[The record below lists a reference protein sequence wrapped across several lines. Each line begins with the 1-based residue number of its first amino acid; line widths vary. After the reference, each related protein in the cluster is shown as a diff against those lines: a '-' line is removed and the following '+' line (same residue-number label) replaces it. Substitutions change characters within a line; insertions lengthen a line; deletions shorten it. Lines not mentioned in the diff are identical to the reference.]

1 MLIKLRQW
9 IGRGIRRESDT
20 AVFAILD
27 SRAGLYGKYRDDVL
41 KALPDMPVTA
51 RMDDVGRFIREKKD
65 ASYFLWE

>member
-27 SRAGLYGKYRDDVL
+27 SRAGLHGKYRDDVL
-41 KALPDMPVTA
+41 NALPDMPVTA
-51 RMDDVGRFIREKKD
+51 RLMMLERFIRDKKD
-65 ASYFLWE
+65 SSYFLQ